1 MHKKTVKGGYYGF
14 SKALSTGAVDW
25 KTGSESGDFTVGRAG
40 NGMAGGRKRRTHR
53 KSLKKS
59 RRRKM
64 KGGSKYG
71 ATSAS
76 FVGTGHRGMINVVQN
91 NTKGPGPAAL
101 GAFNNKGAGPGNFG
115 SFKGLL
121 PK

>member
-1 MHKKTVKGGYYGF
+1 MTRHKKTAKKGGYYGF
-14 SKALSTGAVDW
+14 NKALSTGAVDW
-25 KTGSESGDFTVGRAG
+25 KTGSESGEFTVGRAG
-40 NGMAGGRKRRTHR
+40 NAMRGGKTRR

-76 FVGTGHRGMINVVQN
+76 FVGTGHRGMINVVPT
-91 NTKGPGPAAL
+91 NTKGPGPAAH
-101 GAFNNKGAGPGNFG
+101 GAFNDKGAGPGNFG

>member
-1 MHKKTVKGGYYGF
+1 M
-14 SKALSTGAVDW
+14 
-25 KTGSESGDFTVGRAG
+25 R
-40 NGMAGGRKRRTHR
+40 
-53 KSLKKS
+53 
-59 RRRKM
+59 
-64 KGGSKYG
+64 GGSKYG

-76 FVGTGHRGMINVVQN
+76 FVGTGERGMINVVQN
-91 NTKGPGPAAL
+91 NTKGAGPAAY